1 MMADRLGILA
11 GGHWVIDHVKLIDA
25 WPPQDA
31 LASITSQRNANG
43 GCAYNLLKDLSLMGA
58 RFPLQGAGL
67 ISHDPDGEA
76 ILRDCDALGID
87 RTRIRQTDAAPT
99 SYTDVMTVASTGR
112 RTFFYQRGANA
123 ILSEEHFDLESSNAR
138 IFHLGYFCLLDT
150 LDRVGPD
157 GRNGHARLLERAS
170 ALGFITSADMVS
182 NETADFPSIVGP
194 SLPHLD
200 YLIANEFEIGRLAGR
215 ECARGGRT
223 QIRAVLTAAREVLG
237 RGVRRAVVVHF
248 REGAVIVPRDGEE
261 IRLGSVAIPRE
272 KIQGAAGAGDAF
284 AAGLLFGIHE
294 DWPLDQALE
303 LGMSVAAESLEDA
316 TCSGSIRPWRVC
328 LQMAHLLGYGE
339 LTSTPARS
347 TNGAGERN
355 KQRRPAGTDHAHG
368 TGGGAPRGRQIR
380 RRSRHGQG
388 A

>member
-1 MMADRLGILA
+1 MADRLGILA
-11 GGHWVIDHVKLIDA
+11 GGHWVIDHVKMIDA

-123 ILSEEHFDLESSNAR
+123 ILSEEHFDLRSSNAR
-138 IFHLGYFCLLDT
+138 IFHLGYFCLLDA
-150 LDRVGPD
+150 LDRVGPG

-170 ALGFITSADMVS
+170 AMGFITSADMVS
-182 NETADFPSIVGP
+182 NETADFPAIVGP

-200 YLIANEFEIGRLAGR
+200 YLIANEFEIGRLTGR
-215 ECARGGRT
+215 ACARDGHAK
-223 QIRAVLTAAREVLG
+223 INAVMAAAREVLE

-248 REGAVIVPRDGEE
+248 REGAVIVPRDGKE
-261 IRLGSVAIPRE
+261 IRLGSVAVPAERIR
-272 KIQGAAGAGDAF
+272 GAAGAGDAF

-294 DWPLDQALE
+294 AWPLDQALE
-303 LGMSVAAESLEDA
+303 LGVCVAAASLEDA

-328 LQMAHLLGYGE
+328 LQMGRLLGYGNQP
-339 LTSTPARS
+339 LAMMRPP
-347 TNGAGERN
+347 NGA
-355 KQRRPAGTDHAHG
+355 RRRKTARHPIRTNRGRAVASEL
-368 TGGGAPRGRQIR
+368 PRGRKIR
-380 RRSRHGQG
+380 KRTRHEQDPR
-388 A
+388 